1 MGLDQSAYAREQ
13 PSGEHIGGDKH
24 PFYWRKHARL
34 QSWMQRKY
42 YEKQDTTG
50 TPCSGDFAEFNCVP
64 LSLNQSDIDELKCH
78 LEAGLPES
86 EGGFFWGHQF
96 QGESAKKYREQ
107 DLAFCAWADQ
117 ELANGNEVIYYC
129 WW

>member
-1 MGLDQSAYAREQ
+1 MGLDQSAYAKEQ
-13 PSGEHIGGDKH
+13 PSGERVGGDFSA
-24 PFYWRKHARL
+24 PTFYWRKHSRL
-34 QSWMQRKY
+34 QSWMEEKF
-42 YEKQDTTG
+42 YEKNAETERNWDT
-50 TPCSGDFAEFNCVP
+50 FNCEE
-64 LSLNQSDIDELKCH
+64 LSLSQEDIDELKCH

-86 EGGFFWGHQF
+86 GGGMFWGHQF
-96 QGESAKKYREQ
+96 QEEQAKEYREQ